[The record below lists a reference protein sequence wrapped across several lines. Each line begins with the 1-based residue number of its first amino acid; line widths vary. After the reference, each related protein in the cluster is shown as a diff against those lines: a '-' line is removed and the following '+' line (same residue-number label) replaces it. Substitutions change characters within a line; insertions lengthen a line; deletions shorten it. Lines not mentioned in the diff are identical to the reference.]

1 MSTNSIP
8 MSGAAFTE
16 IIVDTQSDATSEN
29 DVAAG
34 SAVIFIVDIDNRNNS
49 DSSFTKIWNNAA
61 PTVGTTDPDA
71 IIRTTGQ
78 VRRAVLYG
86 FSGTTFGTAVSFATL
101 TAGGTA
107 GSTSPSNSVTVKI
120 GLT

>member
-1 MSTNSIP
+1 MATNSIP

-16 IIVDTQSDATSEN
+16 IIVDTQSDETAEN
-29 DVAAG
+29 DVAGG
-34 SAVIFIVDIDNRNNS
+34 SAVVFIVDCDNRQNS
-49 DSSFTKIWNNAA
+49 DPSYTKIWNHAA
-61 PTVGTTDPDA
+61 PTVGTTAPDC

-101 TAGGTA
+101 TQGGTA
-107 GSTSPSNSVTVKI
+107 GSTGPSNSVTVKI